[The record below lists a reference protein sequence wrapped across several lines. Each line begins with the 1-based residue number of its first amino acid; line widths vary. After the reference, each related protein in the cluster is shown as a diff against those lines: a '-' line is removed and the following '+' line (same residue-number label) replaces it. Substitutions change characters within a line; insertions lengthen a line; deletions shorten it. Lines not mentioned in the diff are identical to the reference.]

1 MHEAKLFIKAGHVI
15 KNVPRGGCVKVK
27 RAIMKGWALVRNN
40 ESTLPGLI
48 VQMRQLLVWPKSDL
62 VLVCMFVTS
71 LWLKYEGL
79 HIKVENFKRFSLK
92 MLPCEAKRFLLVQL
106 HDK

>member
-1 MHEAKLFIKAGHVI
+1 M
-15 KNVPRGGCVKVK
+15 
-27 RAIMKGWALVRNN
+27 RNN

-62 VLVCMFVTS
+62 VLVCMSVMS

-79 HIKVENFKRFSLK
+79 HIKVEKGRKF
-92 MLPCEAKRFLLVQL
+92 
-106 HDK
+106 